1 MKWGVI
7 TLFPT
12 MVADALAHGVIG
24 KAVQRGLVELTTFN
38 PRAHAT
44 DRHAPERR
52 RVSRQLAERA
62 CVAGSSARGAGDTAE
77 TAVFADIL
85 RHKHADDIR
94 LRFH

>member
-24 KAVQRGLVELTTFN
+24 RAMQRGLVDIITFN

-44 DRHAPERR
+44 DSTPN
-52 RVSRQLAERA
+52 
-62 CVAGSSARGAGDTAE
+62 RG
-77 TAVFADIL
+77 
-85 RHKHADDIR
+85 
-94 LRFH
+94 

>member
-24 KAVQRGLVELTTFN
+24 RAMQRGLVDIMTFN

-44 DRHAPERR
+44 DLHTN
-52 RVSRQLAERA
+52 
-62 CVAGSSARGAGDTAE
+62 RG
-77 TAVFADIL
+77 
-85 RHKHADDIR
+85 
-94 LRFH
+94 